1 MPDLLQ
7 TCCICNKAFHVQFS
21 YQMEEQT
28 RATAEG
34 QRTSFRF
41 FCSQDCVKNS
51 HQSPS
56 GVPCDACGTDF
67 QVTHAAH
74 VLVITGKR
82 KYACSTSCREQLVAE
97 AKGLRL
103 GDIVTASHTSPSP
116 ARPYVQAVTAPR
128 DQAAAND
135 NPAAYNDPAADS
147 ANEGAAIYAT
157 PSATRG
163 GSPAA
168 TAPAS
173 ASPTVIAVFNHKG
186 GTGKTTSAVT
196 LAAGLAR
203 AGKRTL
209 LVDTDSQGNVAV
221 SLGLKP
227 TRSLY
232 HVLVMGLRL
241 QDAIISA
248 RENLDVLAAN
258 ETLAAAELYLAGR
271 QNRDRVL
278 STRLAEAKANYD
290 YIVVDCSPSLSL
302 LNQNALVFADGVLC
316 PVACDYLSLV
326 GVRQVVKTVKNV
338 NRLLSHPVQIWGV
351 LPTMYDTRARICN
364 EALETLQEHF
374 GERCFAPV
382 RSAIRVKEAPSQGQ
396 TLFEYAPDSNA
407 AADYQLVVNRLISG
421 AGAPSQ
427 VTEPVTHPEHLAA
440 TA

>member
-34 QRTSFRF
+34 NRTSFRF
-41 FCSQDCVKNS
+41 YCSQECVKNS

-56 GVPCDACGTDF
+56 GVPCDACGADF

-82 KYACSTSCREQLVAE
+82 KYACGNGCREQLVAE

-103 GDIVTASHTSPSP
+103 GDIVSGTQTTPVPSRPYIQAASAQHAAASPATVASEANTTQAVSSGTSPVP
-116 ARPYVQAVTAPR
+116 GV
-128 DQAAAND
+128 
-135 NPAAYNDPAADS
+135 
-147 ANEGAAIYAT
+147 
-157 PSATRG
+157 PS
-163 GSPAA
+163 
-168 TAPAS
+168 
-173 ASPTVIAVFNHKG
+173 VIAVFNHKG

-227 TRSLY
+227 NRSLY

-241 QDAIISA
+241 QDALISA

-278 STRLAEAKANYD
+278 STRLAEARQNYD

-326 GVRQVVKTVKNV
+326 GVRQVVKTIKNV

-351 LPTMYDTRARICN
+351 LPTMYDTRARICQ

-374 GERCFAPV
+374 GERCFSPV

-407 AADYQLVVNRLISG
+407 AADYQAVVNRLISE
-421 AGAPSQ
+421 AVSSAPAIQ
-427 VTEPVTHPEHLAA
+427 RHTQPATLAA

>member
-1 MPDLLQ
+1 M
-7 TCCICNKAFHVQFS
+7 
-21 YQMEEQT
+21 
-28 RATAEG
+28 
-34 QRTSFRF
+34 
-41 FCSQDCVKNS
+41 
-51 HQSPS
+51 
-56 GVPCDACGTDF
+56 
-67 QVTHAAH
+67 
-74 VLVITGKR
+74 
-82 KYACSTSCREQLVAE
+82 
-97 AKGLRL
+97 
-103 GDIVTASHTSPSP
+103 
-116 ARPYVQAVTAPR
+116 
-128 DQAAAND
+128 
-135 NPAAYNDPAADS
+135 
-147 ANEGAAIYAT
+147 
-157 PSATRG
+157 
-163 GSPAA
+163 
-168 TAPAS
+168 
-173 ASPTVIAVFNHKG
+173 IAVFNHKG

-227 TRSLY
+227 ARSLY

-241 QDAIISA
+241 QDALISA

-278 STRLAEAKANYD
+278 STRLAEARQNYD
-290 YIVVDCSPSLSL
+290 YVVVDCSPSLSL

-351 LPTMYDTRARICN
+351 LPTMYDTRARICQ

-374 GERCFAPV
+374 GERCFSPV

-407 AADYQLVVNRLISG
+407 AADYQAVVNRLISE
-421 AGAPSQ
+421 AVSSAPMNQ
-427 VTEPVTHPEHLAA
+427 RNTQPATLAA

>member
-1 MPDLLQ
+1 MADLLQ
-7 TCCICNKAFHVQFS
+7 TCCICNKGFHVQFS
-21 YQMEEQT
+21 YQMEELT
-28 RATAEG
+28 RTTAEG
-34 QRTSFRF
+34 ERTGFRF
-41 FCSQDCVKNS
+41 FCSQDCVKQS
-51 HQSPS
+51 HHAAA
-56 GVPCDACGTDF
+56 GVPCDACGTEF

-74 VLVITGKR
+74 VLMITGKR
-82 KYACSTSCREQLVAE
+82 HYACGVACREQLQAE

-103 GDIVTASHTSPSP
+103 GDI
-116 ARPYVQAVTAPR
+116 ARGAGAQKSAVSAFLSGQATNAK
-128 DQAAAND
+128 AND
-135 NPAAYNDPAADS
+135 TTAQEASARAADS
-147 ANEGAAIYAT
+147 SHSESG
-157 PSATRG
+157 
-163 GSPAA
+163 
-168 TAPAS
+168 APAGQ
-173 ASPTVIAVFNHKG
+173 PRVIAVFNHKG

-209 LVDTDSQGNVAV
+209 LVDTDAQGNVGV

-241 QDAIISA
+241 SDAVVTA
-248 RENLDVLAAN
+248 RDNLDVLAAN

-278 STRLAEAKANYD
+278 STRLADARQNYD
-290 YIVVDCSPSLSL
+290 YVVVDCSPSLSL

-351 LPTMYDTRARICN
+351 LPTMYDTRARICQ

-374 GERCFAPV
+374 GDRCFSPV

-407 AADYQLVVNRLISG
+407 AHDYQLVVNSLVSG
-421 AGAPSQ
+421 VLVSSKSTQ
-427 VTEPVTHPEHLAA
+427 EERLAA
-440 TA
+440 NA

>member
-1 MPDLLQ
+1 
-7 TCCICNKAFHVQFS
+7 
-21 YQMEEQT
+21 
-28 RATAEG
+28 
-34 QRTSFRF
+34 
-41 FCSQDCVKNS
+41 
-51 HQSPS
+51 
-56 GVPCDACGTDF
+56 
-67 QVTHAAH
+67 
-74 VLVITGKR
+74 VLMITGKR
-82 KYACSTSCREQLVAE
+82 NYACSASCREQLQAE

-103 GDIVTASHTSPSP
+103 GDIASGASTQKAAISSFLSEQ
-116 ARPYVQAVTAPR
+116 AQVQN
-128 DQAAAND
+128 AND
-135 NPAAYNDPAADS
+135 TTLRN
-147 ANEGAAIYAT
+147 
-157 PSATRG
+157 
-163 GSPAA
+163 
-168 TAPAS
+168 APAK
-173 ASPTVIAVFNHKG
+173 AAPNEKPEANRAETHPRVIAVFNHKG

-209 LVDTDSQGNVAV
+209 LVDTDAQGNVGV

-227 TRSLY
+227 ARSLY

-241 QDAIISA
+241 SDAVVNA

-278 STRLAEAKANYD
+278 STRLADARDNYD
-290 YIVVDCSPSLSL
+290 YVVVDCSPSLSL

-351 LPTMYDTRARICN
+351 LPTMYDTRARICQ
-364 EALETLQEHF
+364 EALETLQQHF
-374 GERCFAPV
+374 GERCFSPV

-407 AADYQLVVNRLISG
+407 AQDYQLVVNSLISG
-421 AGAPSQ
+421 MLASPKSTQ
-427 VTEPVTHPEHLAA
+427 EERLAA
-440 TA
+440 NA

>member
-34 QRTSFRF
+34 NRTSFRF
-41 FCSQDCVKNS
+41 FCSQECVKNS

-82 KYACSTSCREQLVAE
+82 KYACSTGCREQLVAE

-103 GDIVTASHTSPSP
+103 GDIVSASQTKPAP
-116 ARPYVQAVTAPR
+116 ARPYVQAVSNAAPSEA
-128 DQAAAND
+128 DAPPSAAAND
-135 NPAAYNDPAADS
+135 TNEAHAAAKTDA
-147 ANEGAAIYAT
+147 
-157 PSATRG
+157 PS
-163 GSPAA
+163 
-168 TAPAS
+168 
-173 ASPTVIAVFNHKG
+173 VIAVFNHKG

-241 QDAIISA
+241 QDAIVSA
-248 RENLDVLAAN
+248 RDNLDVLAAN

-290 YIVVDCSPSLSL
+290 YVVVDCSPSLSL

-351 LPTMYDTRARICN
+351 LPTMYDTRARICQ

-374 GERCFAPV
+374 GERCFSPV

-421 AGAPSQ
+421 AIAPTQVSQ
-427 VTEPVTHPEHLAA
+427 PVTHPEHLAA

>member
-28 RATAEG
+28 RSTPEG
-34 QRTSFRF
+34 TRTSFRF

-51 HQSPS
+51 HQSPA

-82 KYACSTSCREQLVAE
+82 KYACSTGCREQLVAE

-103 GDIVTASHTSPSP
+103 GDIVSGSHTAPSP
-116 ARPYVQAVTAPR
+116 ARPYVQAVAKPTAP
-128 DQAAAND
+128 DPAAPALATPPSTAAASAAND
-135 NPAAYNDPAADS
+135 TESAAQGTPAPAA
-147 ANEGAAIYAT
+147 
-157 PSATRG
+157 
-163 GSPAA
+163 SPKI
-168 TAPAS
+168 
-173 ASPTVIAVFNHKG
+173 IAVFNHKG

-241 QDAIISA
+241 QDALMPA

-278 STRLAEAKANYD
+278 STRLAEARDKYD
-290 YIVVDCSPSLSL
+290 YVVVDCSPSLSL

-351 LPTMYDTRARICN
+351 LPTMYDTRARICQ

-374 GERCFAPV
+374 GDRCFSPV

-407 AADYQLVVNRLISG
+407 AADYQLVVSRLISG
-421 AGAPSQ
+421 AIAPSQ
-427 VTEPVTHPEHLAA
+427 VSPPVTQPETLAA

>member
-51 HQSPS
+51 HQSPA

-82 KYACSTSCREQLVAE
+82 KYSCSTSCREQLVAE

-103 GDIVTASHTSPSP
+103 GDIVSASHTTPAP
-116 ARPYVQAVTAPR
+116 ARPYVQAVTTPR
-128 DQAAAND
+128 DRAASAGSESAAVDAAND
-135 NPAAYNDPAADS
+135 T
-147 ANEGAAIYAT
+147 AAIYAT
-157 PSATRG
+157 PTSSAADSG
-163 GSPAA
+163 VQNSVPSG
-168 TAPAS
+168 
-173 ASPTVIAVFNHKG
+173 SPTVIAVFNHKG

-203 AGKRTL
+203 AGKKTL

-421 AGAPSQ
+421 AIAPSQ
-427 VTEPVTHPEHLAA
+427 VTQPVTHPEHLAA

>member
-34 QRTSFRF
+34 NRTSFRF
-41 FCSQDCVKNS
+41 FCSQECVKNS

-82 KYACSTSCREQLVAE
+82 KYACSTGCREQLVAE

-103 GDIVTASHTSPSP
+103 GDIVSASQTKPAP
-116 ARPYVQAVTAPR
+116 ARPYVQAVSNATPSEADAPPS
-128 DQAAAND
+128 AAAND
-135 NPAAYNDPAADS
+135 TNEAQAAAKTDA
-147 ANEGAAIYAT
+147 
-157 PSATRG
+157 PS
-163 GSPAA
+163 
-168 TAPAS
+168 
-173 ASPTVIAVFNHKG
+173 VIAVFNHKG

-241 QDAIISA
+241 QDAIVSA
-248 RENLDVLAAN
+248 RDNLDVLAAN

-290 YIVVDCSPSLSL
+290 YVVVDCSPSLSL

-351 LPTMYDTRARICN
+351 LPTMYDTRARICQ

-374 GERCFAPV
+374 GERCFSPV

-421 AGAPSQ
+421 AIAPTQVSQ
-427 VTEPVTHPEHLAA
+427 PVTHPEHLAA

>member
-34 QRTSFRF
+34 NRTSFRF
-41 FCSQDCVKNS
+41 FCSQECVKNS
-51 HQSPS
+51 HQSPA

-67 QVTHAAH
+67 RVTHAAH

-82 KYACSTSCREQLVAE
+82 KYACSTGCREQLVAE

-103 GDIVTASHTSPSP
+103 GDIVSGTQTAPVAPRVH
-116 ARPYVQAVTAPR
+116 VQAVPPTAPR
-128 DQAAAND
+128 AGEPAAAEANVAND
-135 NPAAYNDPAADS
+135 TNARPPAAA
-147 ANEGAAIYAT
+147 
-157 PSATRG
+157 G
-163 GSPAA
+163 GPK
-168 TAPAS
+168 
-173 ASPTVIAVFNHKG
+173 VIAVFNHKG

-241 QDAIISA
+241 QDALIPA
-248 RENLDVLAAN
+248 RENMDVLAAN

-278 STRLAEAKANYD
+278 STRLAEARQNYD
-290 YIVVDCSPSLSL
+290 YVVVDCSPSLSL

-351 LPTMYDTRARICN
+351 LPTMYDTRARICQ

-374 GERCFAPV
+374 GERCFSPV

-407 AADYQLVVNRLISG
+407 AADYQAVVNRLVSE
-421 AGAPSQ
+421 AAHSSQ
-427 VTEPVTHPEHLAA
+427 TQFTQPANLAA